1 MKTQNIQGTNIPPS
15 VPEIVF
21 PALIEGKIFLPFKM
35 FPEKYENTSVKI
47 EKKKIKNK
55 YWSKLL
61 SFLR

>member
-1 MKTQNIQGTNIPPS
+1 MKTQSMQGTKIPPS
-15 VPEIVF
+15 VPETVF

-55 YWSKLL
+55 Y
-61 SFLR
+61 